1 MGEVT
6 GVLHSRVTWPSRE
19 QQPTFAHVLLILVL
33 VLSGYQLP
41 IALRAGGPVA
51 REGGGSNRPDPSRAL
66 YTTQRKRVK
75 SLLRILGG
83 RCKGLQYPVDF
94 QARKRRKKVP
104 EPVWVYVGRHYPQ
117 DIWGKGGSAVSVA
130 AAGPAENSVP
140 NIGAPLRARAI
151 SFCPG

>member
-19 QQPTFAHVLLILVL
+19 QQPTFADVLQILVL

-41 IALRAGGPVA
+41 IALREGGPVA
-51 REGGGSNRPDPSRAL
+51 REGGGNNRPDPSSRAL

-75 SLLRILGG
+75 NLLRIPG
-83 RCKGLQYPVDF
+83 GLQDPADF

-104 EPVWVYVGRHYPQ
+104 EPVWVYVG
-117 DIWGKGGSAVSVA
+117 
-130 AAGPAENSVP
+130 
-140 NIGAPLRARAI
+140 APLPPGHLGFRCICSCSRA
-151 SFCPG
+151 C

>member
-51 REGGGSNRPDPSRAL
+51 REGGGSNRPDPSRSVCGWE
-66 YTTQRKRVK
+66 QPGGGGGE
-75 SLLRILGG
+75 SL
-83 RCKGLQYPVDF
+83 RCG
-94 QARKRRKKVP
+94 
-104 EPVWVYVGRHYPQ
+104 
-117 DIWGKGGSAVSVA
+117 
-130 AAGPAENSVP
+130 
-140 NIGAPLRARAI
+140 
-151 SFCPG
+151 